1 MGLAGK
7 TLGQRRCM
15 AAGLVMLS
23 ASGIAGGVR
32 IEATGLLV
40 LRGLKGVGLLLA
52 VTPGPSL
59 IRRVAAVRDI
69 DARMELWGA
78 CMPAGTAL
86 ALLAGPWMLPCA
98 GWPA

>member
-1 MGLAGK
+1 
-7 TLGQRRCM
+7 M

-23 ASGIAGGVR
+23 ASGIAGGLR
-32 IEATGLLV
+32 TGATGLLV
-40 LRGLKGVGLLLA
+40 LSGLKGVGLLLA

-69 DARMELWGA
+69 DAKMELWGA
-78 CMPAGTAL
+78 YMPTGTAL

-98 GWPA
+98 GRPA